1 VHGKHLPNLDIVS
14 LDRSWCA
21 EFIQLASR
29 DRRLFETLHVRS
41 IAALA
46 RRAARSRSRAL
57 AGLISARADGNQT
70 HLDDD
75 LLFSTLRN
83 RSLSPYQLSAET
95 GHSIAAATQQLHA
108 HAAVAMVP
116 DAKVILTA
124 TTLSQRA
131 AEVEAIE
138 TRRQHAK
145 GMQLMRP
152 PAKVPPSAFVELETI
167 VSSDPELEASPSA
180 LAASKSGLKES
191 TVYEPVFVFP
201 PSAERRYLGSSFR
214 RKATHVL
221 QNSIAPAA
229 FFLIQLCFG
238 LSLLISIL
246 AILTAILVLIIDI
259 EREHAA
265 APLEFGLNSRYRSRT
280 RTRADCFV
288 HQIVRSLSAVLSHS
302 LSLRRPLGLLSR
314 TTSSSRRR
322 SCRGRRRER
331 DGVRMEL
338 LS

>member
-1 VHGKHLPNLDIVS
+1 MSISSSSLFALVRSHGHS
-14 LDRSWCA
+14 LTP
-21 EFIQLASR
+21 FQLA
-29 DRRLFETLHVRS
+29 
-41 IAALA
+41 
-46 RRAARSRSRAL
+46 
-57 AGLISARADGNQT
+57 
-70 HLDDD
+70 
-75 LLFSTLRN
+75 
-83 RSLSPYQLSAET
+83 AET
-95 GHSIAAATQQLHA
+95 GQTVAAATQQLHA
-108 HAAVAMVP
+108 HAAAVP

-145 GMQLMRP
+145 GMQLMLRQP
-152 PAKVPPSAFVELETI
+152 TKVPPNAFVELETI